1 VRLYLDTSALVKLYI
16 EEEGSALVRGEVD
29 RAVSVATSHIA
40 FVEIRSAL
48 SRKHGLGEVAAGV
61 FHAARAS
68 LEDDWSCFM
77 VVGITEAVIREAAR
91 LVDKHRLRAY
101 DAIHLASAIQFRR
114 ETGEEGSILF
124 AAWDD
129 NLANAAKREGFQLL
143 TR

>member
-16 EEEGSALVRGEVD
+16 EEEGSAQVRAGVD
-29 RAVSVATSHIA
+29 RAVTVATAHIA

-48 SRKHGLGEVAAGV
+48 SRKHGSGEVTAGV
-61 FHAARAS
+61 YHAARTS
-68 LEDDWSCFM
+68 LEDDWPCFM
-77 VVGITEAVIREAAR
+77 AVGVTEAVIREAAR

-101 DAIHLASAIQFRR
+101 DAIHLASAIQFSHQ
-114 ETGEEGSILF
+114 TGEEGDVLF